1 MLHDCDCQSPKSAVS
16 FTTRFTPAFLLKS
29 SSSAPGLSKARGW
42 EAEVRP
48 TEALGRSPGSENGV
62 LWPPQPLPLPH
73 PSLWSRH
80 TWKSPWMSPHSQL
93 PILSRTTSRPRRL
106 FLAYVFLYLFITFVC
121 VCVCLFVFWFCFLRK
136 MSSWLR
142 CLFSQ
147 SPSVKCPACP
157 GGDWFRA
164 ARWDMFR
171 KTCMR
176 YLAVNDQSITNLTD
190 THPHSRKPMTAPE
203 VTDSDKSGFM
213 VALVSGMKLWRSRPG
228 SSVFIGVCPFMC
240 D

>member
-121 VCVCLFVFWFCFLRK
+121 VCLFVFWFCFLRK

-142 CLFSQ
+142 FIFPVSQ
-147 SPSVKCPACP
+147 CEMPSMSWRRLV
-157 GGDWFRA
+157 
-164 ARWDMFR
+164 
-171 KTCMR
+171 
-176 YLAVNDQSITNLTD
+176 QS
-190 THPHSRKPMTAPE
+190 
-203 VTDSDKSGFM
+203 
-213 VALVSGMKLWRSRPG
+213 
-228 SSVFIGVCPFMC
+228 SSLGHV
-240 D
+240 